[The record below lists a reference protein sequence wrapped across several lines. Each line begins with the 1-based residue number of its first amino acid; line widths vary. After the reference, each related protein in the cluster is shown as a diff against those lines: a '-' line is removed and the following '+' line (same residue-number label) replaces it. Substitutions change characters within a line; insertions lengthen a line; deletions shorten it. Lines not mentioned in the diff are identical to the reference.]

1 MVAFQATR
9 RTIVSAADQP
19 AFTPT
24 TFTDSVAIATRRT
37 AACALRRLISITKEN
52 RMDIDTQ
59 TELET
64 KAGLPQDAVVTH
76 AEMMRAFE
84 EFKEAN
90 DQRIAD
96 IERRGADVLT
106 DEKLARID
114 KTIDAQGRR
123 LDEIA
128 LKNVRP
134 ALGSGHA
141 RATVE
146 HKAAFEAYVRSGE
159 SANLRSLESK
169 ALSVG

>member
-1 MVAFQATR
+1 
-9 RTIVSAADQP
+9 
-19 AFTPT
+19 
-24 TFTDSVAIATRRT
+24 
-37 AACALRRLISITKEN
+37 
-52 RMDIDTQ
+52 MDIDTQ